1 MLCRSVG
8 MYFPLKINQM
18 FKPNYKTK
26 FITFIGT
33 DEDVEH
39 PEWDRTA
46 WDSRSG
52 TLGVKLSEWDSRSGT
67 LGVGLSEW
75 DSRSGT
81 LGVGLSEW
89 DSRSGT
95 LGVGLSDFGVK
106 LYGGAVQNRTL
117 SC

>member
-39 PEWDRTA
+39 PEWGRTA
-46 WDSRSG
+46 WVCRSE
-52 TLGVKLSEWDSRSGT
+52 TLGVKPEI
-67 LGVGLSEW
+67 GLILTIVTCMST
-75 DSRSGT
+75 S
-81 LGVGLSEW
+81 V
-89 DSRSGT
+89 
-95 LGVGLSDFGVK
+95 
-106 LYGGAVQNRTL
+106 
-117 SC
+117 